1 MKLHAWLHD
10 IEPAEWGVRLHWLP
24 ENNVKPIEVFFPF
37 TAEFYITKADRE
49 TQAQLL
55 SHLHIERVDIVPRF
69 RFIHDWKPVDVL
81 QVKVN
86 PNHLQ
91 QTYFDLRKHWDE
103 YMHNADLSL
112 YQHFCFQMNLFPYVY
127 AEIEIINNRL
137 QPNWRLLEEY
147 TDREYRTVPFRT
159 LWLQPRFENEHLL
172 RGRLLAL
179 SVRRSIVDSEEK
191 PVIFEDA
198 DEGTMLEECFRYI
211 RQIDPDII
219 FTRGG
224 DTFVPILAQ
233 HAVQAGVG
241 RIRPGRGPRTL
252 QSYIKRPNTQRG
264 HSYASYGR
272 IYFSQHGI
280 YFDGGRHH
288 YDVGNSFMYKDGNI
302 EGIHELVRLGCSN
315 PQRIAR
321 GTIGTTLTA
330 VQMRTAYYQHILI
343 PARKADAENF
353 RPAWSLA
360 SDVGGL
366 VFSPDVGLHLNV
378 TEYDFLSMYPNIM
391 VHRNISPE
399 TVNCNCCQE
408 EAEPVP
414 LTDHTICVRRPGL
427 VSLAL
432 ENILT
437 RREYFKSKKKEHQR
451 YDRRQKVLKWLLVT
465 CFDSN
470 TILPIY
476 SKGKLR
482 LVRIGPY
489 IDEIITNTTDFE
501 ETAVVGVDENYKTIF
516 NPVEDVVRLPSPPN
530 LFRIQLDTGREF
542 TVTGDHTCFIL
553 DRGVLCERSAANLKK
568 GDFLPVLFSMPSIE
582 PWLEFDIISV
592 LLKLLPPSE
601 FDKWRVQGSELIP
614 YIQSKRSE
622 IEAAMKEFH
631 SVGALRTW
639 LKDGFIPLRYFE
651 ILGFPLSLW
660 NTLSVGYGRRVGGK
674 IFWIPAYY
682 TLDADLAF
690 FLGYFI
696 GDGSTRQSFIRLS
709 VNAADIDLVNWFDQ
723 FLIHR
728 FKLQVSK
735 RKESHTAMFTLQINS
750 TALVWILNHVFE
762 IPRNRMSGKHEV
774 PPMILNGSEEIV
786 LGFLAGLIASDGDI
800 GAERNYVRISSR
812 DHSFIEELAYLAAR
826 ANLYTIIGKS
836 SPRKG
841 SSMCTLVF
849 SGQDTLERLFDKIYL
864 KKVDRDKIKKRIA
877 IGSGLR
883 KIAYDIPVKESLLL
897 RLTQKVRTSRN
908 PRVSDRTRVPRE
920 IALIQL
926 QKIKERSDRLSSNEY
941 RQLGVL
947 ERLIESNLGFARVRD
962 IELVP
967 AREKYVYCFS
977 VKNKI
982 HGFIAGTGGILSHN
996 CFGYQGY
1003 RNARFGR
1010 IEAHEAISAYSRDAL
1025 TQTQHIVADYNLK
1038 VIAGIVDSIWV
1049 KQEDDST
1056 PIDDITIS
1064 QLREQIEQK
1073 VRLPVEHA
1081 ANYHWIVFLPRRHDP
1096 AIGVLN
1102 RYYGLR
1108 KDGTFKVR
1116 GIEIRQSSAP
1126 LIVKDFQT
1134 HVLKFL
1140 AKARTQNQFKQQVHR
1155 AKKLL
1160 IEYKDRL
1167 KQVNVPLSE
1176 LMITIHTSRS
1186 PDEYVN
1192 KSRQAIAAKQFSN
1205 LGVHIEPGMKV
1216 DFILIDVNAQDPM
1229 KRVKIKQ
1236 LLRGD
1241 ERYDAEEYCKLLD
1254 RAYENLIP
1262 PELEEQPITLELFWN

>member
-1 MKLHAWLHD
+1 MKLRAWLHD
-10 IEPAEWGVRLHWLP
+10 IEPVEWGVRLHWLP
-24 ENNVKPIEVFFPF
+24 ENNVKPVEAFFPF

-55 SHLHIERVDIVPRF
+55 SHAQIERLDVVPRF

-81 QVKVN
+81 QLKVN

-103 YMHNADLSL
+103 YLHNADLSL
-112 YQHFCFQMNLFPYVY
+112 FQYFCFQTNLFPYVY
-127 AEIEIINNRL
+127 AEIEIINDRL
-137 QPNWRLLEEY
+137 QPTWRLLEEY
-147 TDREYRTVPFRT
+147 TDAEYRSVPFRT
-159 LWLQPRFENEHLL
+159 LWLQPKFENEHLL

-179 SVRRSIVDSEEK
+179 SVRRTVVDSEEN
-191 PVIFEDA
+191 PIIFENS
-198 DEGTMLEECFRYI
+198 DEGTLLEECFRYI
-211 RQIDPDII
+211 QQVDPDII

-224 DTFVPILAQ
+224 DTFFPVLAQ
-233 HAVQAGVG
+233 HAMQAGVG
-241 RIRPGRGPRTL
+241 RIHPGRGPRTL

-330 VQMRTAYYQHILI
+330 VQMRTAYYQNILI
-343 PARKADAENF
+343 PARKADAEHF
-353 RPAWSLA
+353 RPAWSLS

-391 VHRNISPE
+391 VHRNVSPE
-399 TVNCNCCQE
+399 TVNCSCCQE
-408 EAEPVP
+408 EAIPVP

-432 ENILT
+432 ENILD
-437 RREYFKSKKKEHQR
+437 RRAYFKSKKKEHQR

-482 LVRIGPY
+482 LVRIGSY
-489 IDEIITNTTDFE
+489 IDEIITNSSDFE
-501 ETAVVGVDENYKTIF
+501 GTAVVGVDENYKMVL
-516 NPVEDVVRLPSPPN
+516 NPVEDVIRVPSPPN
-530 LFRIQLDTGREF
+530 LYRIHLDTGREF

-553 DRGVLCERSAANLKK
+553 DRGVLSKRSATTLKK
-568 GDFLPVLFSMPSIE
+568 GDFLPVLFSIPSVD
-582 PWLEFDIISV
+582 PLLEFNVISV
-592 LLKLLPPSE
+592 LLELLPPSE
-601 FDKWRVQGSELIP
+601 FDKWRIQGRELIP

-622 IEAAMKEFH
+622 IEAAMKGFH
-631 SVGALRTW
+631 SAGAIRSW
-639 LKDGFIPLRYFE
+639 LLDGFIPLRYFD
-651 ILGFPLSLW
+651 ILNFPMQLW
-660 NTLSVGYGRRVGGK
+660 NKLSVGYGRRVGGK
-674 IFWIPAYY
+674 IFWIPAHY

-690 FLGYFI
+690 VFGYFI
-696 GDGSTRQSFIRLS
+696 GDGNARQSFIRLS
-709 VNAADIDLVNWFDQ
+709 VNAADTDLVDWFDQ
-723 FLIHR
+723 FFIRR
-728 FKLQVSK
+728 FKLQISN
-735 RKESHTAMFTLQINS
+735 RKESYTAMFTLQINS
-750 TALVWILNHVFE
+750 TALVWILNNVFG
-762 IPRNRMSGKHEV
+762 IPRNRKSGKHAV
-774 PPMILNGSEEIV
+774 PPSILNGSEEVV
-786 LGFLAGLIASDGDI
+786 LGFIAGLIASDGDI
-800 GAERNYVRISSR
+800 GTKRNYVRISNR
-812 DHSFIEELAYLAAR
+812 DSSFIEELAYLASR
-826 ANLYTIIGKS
+826 VNLYTVFRKS
-836 SPRKG
+836 IPRKG
-841 SSMCTLVF
+841 SPMYVLLF
-849 SGQDTLERLFDKIYL
+849 SGQDTLERLFDKIHL
-864 KKVDRDKIKKRIA
+864 KKVDHDKIKKRIA
-877 IGSGLR
+877 RDSVLR

-897 RLTQKVRTSRN
+897 KLTQKVRTSRN

-920 IALIQL
+920 IAQIQL
-926 QKIKERSDRLSSNEY
+926 EKIKERSDRLSSNEY
-941 RQLGVL
+941 RQLEIL
-947 ERLIESNLGFARVRD
+947 ERLIKSDLGFARVRD

-967 AREKYVYCFS
+967 ARDKYVYCFS
-977 VKNKI
+977 VKNDI
-982 HGFIAGTGGILSHN
+982 HSFIAGTGGILSHN

-1010 IEAHEAISAYSRDAL
+1010 IEAHEAISAYGRDAL
-1025 TQTQHIVADYNLK
+1025 TQTQHIVADHNLR
-1038 VIAGIVDSIWV
+1038 VIAGIVDSIWI
-1049 KQEDDST
+1049 KREDDSV
-1056 PIDDITIS
+1056 PIDSVTIS
-1064 QLREQIEQK
+1064 QLREQIEQQ
-1073 VRLPVEHA
+1073 VRLPIEHA
-1081 ANYHWIVFLPRRHDP
+1081 ADYHWIVFLPRRHDP

-1126 LIVKDFQT
+1126 LIVKNFQT
-1134 HVLKFL
+1134 QVLKLL
-1140 AKARTQNQFKQQVHR
+1140 ANARTQNQFKQQVYR

-1160 IEYKDRL
+1160 AEYKDRL
-1167 KQVNVPLSE
+1167 KQEAVPLSE

-1192 KSRQAIAAKQFSN
+1192 KSRQAIAAKQFSH
-1205 LGVHIEPGMKV
+1205 LGVSVEPGMKV
-1216 DFILIDVNAQDPM
+1216 DFILTDVNAQDPM
-1229 KRVKIKQ
+1229 RRVRIKQ

-1241 ERYDAEEYCKLLD
+1241 ERYDSEEYCKLLD

-1262 PELEEQPITLELFWN
+1262 PELEEQPITLEMFWN